1 MYNVVMRTI
10 FDVVYTVERGISYF
24 NAMERITWLLANN
37 DEEYFHDLLVNR
49 LQIIDTETGELVV
62 DMGV

>member
-1 MYNVVMRTI
+1 MYSVVMRTI